1 MSAMSLILPGFF
13 VAFPD
18 LFDEDEGRCEATEEE
33 VVGALVEVVVVV
45 VVVEAAA
52 TEIAEAETPSVVA
65 AAAAAAASMCFLFR
79 DRLFFDGLTGA
90 LTPIENSI
98 EICTRSWSFVTVR
111 RMDNSTNLR

>member
-18 LFDEDEGRCEATEEE
+18 LLDEDEDRCEATEEE

-45 VVVEAAA
+45 VVEAAS
-52 TEIAEAETPSVVA
+52 EVAEAETPSVVA

>member
-18 LFDEDEGRCEATEEE
+18 LLDEDEDRSEATEEE

-45 VVVEAAA
+45 VVEASTSEVAK
-52 TEIAEAETPSVVA
+52 AETPSVVA